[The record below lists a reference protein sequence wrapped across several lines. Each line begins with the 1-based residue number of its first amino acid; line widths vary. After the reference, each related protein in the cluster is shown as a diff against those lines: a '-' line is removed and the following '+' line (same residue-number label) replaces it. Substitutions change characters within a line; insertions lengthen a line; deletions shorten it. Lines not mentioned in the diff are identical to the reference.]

1 MSRGWAVILILHII
15 FHIIIISYVLVEMNS
30 LGYDRLNEDEKVVKN
45 KGVFWLL
52 ILTGGIGAILF
63 FFPRFLGKL
72 FTRVV
77 ENYGK
82 L

>member
-1 MSRGWAVILILHII
+1 MSRVWAVILTFNII
-15 FHIIIISYVLVEMNS
+15 FHIITIAFVLVEMNS
-30 LGYDRLNEDEKVVKN
+30 SRYDRLNEDEKVVKN

-52 ILTGGIGAILF
+52 ILTGGIGVILF
-63 FFPRFLGKL
+63 FFPIFLGKL

>member
-1 MSRGWAVILILHII
+1 
-15 FHIIIISYVLVEMNS
+15 MNS
-30 LGYDRLNEDEKVVKN
+30 SRYDRLNEDEKVVKN

-52 ILTGGIGAILF
+52 ILTGGIGVILF
-63 FFPRFLGKL
+63 FFPIFLGKL